1 MIAGLRQVKVQK
13 LLLLR
18 NKVMVLCSNSYN
30 TSWIMLH
37 TGESDLRPASLIVA
51 DKLTEHV
58 LGELSPGMRLPSEA
72 ELAERYGVS
81 RVTMREAV
89 KMLSGRGLLDVSR
102 GRRAIVRQ
110 PDGSVFGDFLS
121 SLIKSDPKCL
131 FDLIEV
137 RRSLEIQSV
146 TQAARRA
153 SRAGITAAEAALER
167 MRKAA
172 HEVAKGEQTA
182 QLRFHQ
188 ADVDFHEALAM
199 ASGNRVLSYL
209 FEGMASP
216 LRESF
221 YASRR
226 GQQLRGLS
234 LEDSVAVHAHILAC
248 VSGGDARGAA
258 EAMSKLIDDAE
269 RDIRAAYGPPG
280 PV

>member
-1 MIAGLRQVKVQK
+1 
-13 LLLLR
+13 
-18 NKVMVLCSNSYN
+18 
-30 TSWIMLH
+30 MLH
-37 TGESDLRPASLIVA
+37 TTDPDLRPVSVIVA

-58 LGELSPGMRLPSEA
+58 LGELAPGMSLPSEA

-146 TQAARRA
+146 TLAAQRA
-153 SRAGITAAEAALER
+153 TRAGITAAESALER
-167 MRKAA
+167 MSAA
-172 HEVAKGEQTA
+172 AAELRLGEAGAEV
-182 QLRFHQ
+182 RFHQ
-188 ADVDFHEALAM
+188 ADADFHEALAL

-209 FEGMASP
+209 FEGMALP

-226 GQQLRGLS
+226 GRALRGLS
-234 LEDSVAVHAHILAC
+234 LDDMVTLHASILAC
-248 VSGGDARGAA
+248 VSNGDAKGAA

-269 RDIRAAYGPPG
+269 RDIRAAYGSLAQ
-280 PV
+280 V

>member
-1 MIAGLRQVKVQK
+1 M
-13 LLLLR
+13 LLR
-18 NKVMVLCSNSYN
+18 NRNLSYKL
-30 TSWIMLH
+30 TMLNP
-37 TGESDLRPASLIVA
+37 SDPDLRPVSVIVA

-58 LGELSPGMRLPSEA
+58 LGELAPGMKLASEA

-121 SLIKSDPKCL
+121 SLIKSDPKSL

-146 TQAARRA
+146 TLAARRA

-167 MRKAA
+167 MRAAA
-172 HEVAKGEQTA
+172 HEVRQGEA
-182 QLRFHQ
+182 GGQLRFHQ
-188 ADVDFHEALAM
+188 ADVDFHEAIAL

-209 FEGMASP
+209 FEGMAAP

-226 GQQLRGLS
+226 GQQMRGVT
-234 LEDSVAVHAHILAC
+234 LEDSVAHHAHILAC
-248 VSGGDARGAA
+248 VSGGDAKGAS
-258 EAMSKLIDDAE
+258 ESMSKLIDDAE
-269 RDIRAAYGPPG
+269 RDIRAAYGPPAS
-280 PV
+280 P

>member
-1 MIAGLRQVKVQK
+1 
-13 LLLLR
+13 
-18 NKVMVLCSNSYN
+18 
-30 TSWIMLH
+30 MLH
-37 TGESDLRPASLIVA
+37 APEPELRPASAVVA

-58 LGELSPGMRLPSEA
+58 LGELSPGMRIPSEA

-81 RVTMREAV
+81 RVTMREAI

-153 SRAGITAAEAALER
+153 SRAGITAAESALAR
-167 MRKAA
+167 MRMAA
-172 HEVAKGEQTA
+172 EDVAAGQQAA

-209 FEGMASP
+209 FEGMPSP

-248 VSGGDARGAA
+248 VSAGDARGAA
-258 EAMSKLIDDAE
+258 DAMSKLIDDAE
-269 RDIRAAYGPPG
+269 RDIRAAYGPSTPL
-280 PV
+280 